1 MESREEFATHFARY
15 SKHGKKFEKA
25 IETVLSGSVKRHIF
39 SPSGRVIY
47 TVVGRDNEEFIDPG
61 RPFCSCNN
69 FFFKVLSGE
78 AELCYHLLS
87 YGMASESKNLDT
99 ISFSDEE
106 YAPLLSAISRD
117 ILENLREQRR

>member
-1 MESREEFATHFARY
+1 MESREELVIRFARY
-15 SKHGKKFEKA
+15 SKYGTKFSKA
-25 IETVLSGSVKRHIF
+25 VETVISGSVKKHVF
-39 SPSGRVIY
+39 SPSGRVVF
-47 TVVGRDNEEFIDPG
+47 TVIGRDNEEFIDPE

-87 YGMASESKNLDT
+87 YKIALESKNLDT
-99 ISFSDEE
+99 INFSDDE

-117 ILENLREQRR
+117 VLENLKEQRR